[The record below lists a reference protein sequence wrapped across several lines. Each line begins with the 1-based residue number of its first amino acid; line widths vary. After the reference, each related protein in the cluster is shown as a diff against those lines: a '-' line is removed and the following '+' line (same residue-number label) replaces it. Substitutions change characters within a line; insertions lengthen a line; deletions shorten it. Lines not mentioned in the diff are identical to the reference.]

1 MSKVV
6 AFDWSLFTACYFRS
20 YYIIIFQSDYLNDRK
35 KEEEEIKE
43 SIKRA
48 ITSQCQQK
56 LIGYAEVLPYCC
68 KEGDNVVKREISL
81 RRQDCVAVLH

>member
-1 MSKVV
+1 MSKVI

-35 KEEEEIKE
+35 KEEEGIKE

-48 ITSQCQQK
+48 VTSQCQQN
-56 LIGYAEVLPYCC
+56 LIGFTEVVPYCC
-68 KEGDNVVKREISL
+68 KEEDELGET
-81 RRQDCVAVLH
+81 

>member
-20 YYIIIFQSDYLNDRK
+20 YYILISLSDYLNDNK

-43 SIKRA
+43 SIKQA
-48 ITSQCQQK
+48 ITSQCQQN
-56 LIGYAEVLPYCC
+56 LIGYADVLP
-68 KEGDNVVKREISL
+68 
-81 RRQDCVAVLH
+81 H